1 MTKIMYGTELANKMR
16 SDLKNEVEDLA
27 KKNIQPGLAV
37 IIVGDDYAS
46 KTYVRIKRNAA
57 EKIGIYSKIV
67 EFTDDLQEETL
78 IKKINEFNEDESI
91 HGILVQLPLPP
102 QIDERKILETIK
114 PEKDV
119 DGFHP
124 ITVGR
129 LSNNQP
135 GFIPCTP
142 LGIEKMLTYYG
153 VEVAGKHAV
162 IVGRSNIVGK
172 PIGQIL
178 LNKDA
183 TVTFCHSKTKNLKEI
198 TKQADLLIVAVGQAH
213 TITEDMIK
221 KGAVIVDVGNT
232 YLESG
237 KVVGDVAFEEVKEK
251 ADFITPV
258 PKGVGPMTITMLL
271 YNTVLSAKTQISQD

>member
-46 KTYVRIKRNAA
+46 KTSVRIKRNAA

-67 EFTDDLQEETL
+67 EFTDDL
-78 IKKINEFNEDESI
+78 

-124 ITVGR
+124 INVGR

-183 TVTFCHSKTKNLKEI
+183 TVTFCHSKRKHLNELTKE
-198 TKQADLLIVAVGQAH
+198 ADRLIGAVGEAH